1 MNNIKKKIPE
11 LILGTANFGNI
22 KYGLNKTRLNKNYV
36 NKLIKNAI
44 KKKINYFDTANS
56 YKSEKN
62 LSKER
67 VRVFTKLLPIKENLI
82 KKNKK
87 TIEKIVT
94 YSIKNSLKK
103 LGTKSIFCIMLH
115 RVDDIKIL
123 DGYVV
128 DVLKKFRKKKIIKHI
143 GISVDKYKNI
153 KEIVQNNAIEYIQL
167 PINIYDNRWKIFL
180 KKQYKENIK
189 KKIFIAR
196 SIYLQGLFSKKKWP
210 LKIDKYK
217 KKILKINE
225 FLIDNLKVSNIQ
237 ELMFRY
243 VKSFHQFNFILFGAT
258 KIANINKN
266 KKYLKTKNFTDK
278 EILLI
283 EKNTK
288 IINQDFYNI
297 IEWNK

>member
-11 LILGTANFGNI
+11 LILGTANFGNT

-44 KKKINYFDTANS
+44 SNKINFFDTASS
-56 YKSEKN
+56 YNSEKI

-67 VRVFTKLLPIKENLI
+67 VKVFTKLVPIKKNLI

-103 LGTKSIFCIMLH
+103 LGVKNIFCIMLH
-115 RVDDIKIL
+115 RVEDIKVL
-123 DGYVV
+123 DGYVIN
-128 DVLKKFRKKKIIKHI
+128 VLKKFKKKKIIKHI
-143 GISVDKYKNI
+143 GISIDRYKNI
-153 KEIVQNNAIEYIQL
+153 KEIVQNNDIKYIQL
-167 PINIYDNRWKIFL
+167 PINVYDNRWKIFL
-180 KKQYKENIK
+180 NKKYKENTK

-210 LKIDKYK
+210 PKIEKYK

-225 FLIDNLKVSNIQ
+225 FLIDNLKVSSIE

-243 VKSFHQFNFILFGAT
+243 VKSFDQFNFILFGTT
-258 KIANINKN
+258 KIAIINRN

-288 IINQDFYNI
+288 KVNKEFFDI